1 MRRFVVTLVVAAI
14 LAVASLFP
22 LARSAYA
29 EPQPGT
35 GPWRYAG
42 ASCPTRSGDV
52 GTLYYNENSD
62 RYQCFRD

>member
-22 LARSAYA
+22 LSAYA
-29 EPQPGT
+29 APPFGS
-35 GPWRYAG
+35 GPWRFAG
-42 ASCPTRSGDV
+42 ASCPTPSGDA

>member
-29 EPQPGT
+29 APPFGS

-42 ASCPTRSGDV
+42 AACTTDQGDV
-52 GTLYYNENSD
+52 GTLYYHEQKD
-62 RYQCFRD
+62 AYKCFRD

>member
-29 EPQPGT
+29 EPPPGS

-42 ASCPTRSGDV
+42 ATCPTAQGDV
-52 GTLYYNENSD
+52 GTLY
-62 RYQCFRD
+62 

>member
-29 EPQPGT
+29 EPQG

-52 GTLYYNENSD
+52 GTLYYNEQKD
-62 RYQCFRD
+62 DYKCFRD